1 MSVTCA
7 PRARMEVNAAWPDVL
22 RNAAGLVCGDL
33 GLADRVEQ
41 RGLAVVNVTHNDNDR
56 IAGLKLLCLILVLVE
71 QLLLDGNVN
80 FLLDL
85 AAHFLR
91 NDRCGIVVD
100 DLGDGR
106 HDAELDEAL
115 DNVRC
120 GALHAGSELADRDLV
135 RDHDLDRDL
144 LERRHLLLTLQA
156 AHLLLLLLTAL
167 VAERLG
173 ALVGL
178 LGQLLLLAALG
189 LHSLGLCVN
198 QLIYMIIIFCKVYV
212 AGAAGINAV
221 NLLYLA
227 LCRLLLHDRLLSL
240 GLGLLF
246 GFRLGLLRLLA
257 GCTLCVQRTF
267 HVAYLIMLGEIL
279 ENDRQVGIVKHLH
292 VILRCRAILRQ
303 NFSDLLGGYAEV
315 LCDLVYPIFIV

>member
-7 PRARMEVNAAWPDVL
+7 PRARMEVNRGVEEGDRLVVDLDAVCADVL

-91 NDRCGIVVD
+91 NDRGGIVVD

-156 AHLLLLLLTAL
+156 AHLL
-167 VAERLG
+167 G
-173 ALVGL
+173 
-178 LGQLLLLAALG
+178 LLLLAL
-189 LHSLGLCVN
+189 
-198 QLIYMIIIFCKVYV
+198 
-212 AGAAGINAV
+212 AGE
-221 NLLYLA
+221 
-227 LCRLLLHDRLLSL
+227 RLLTVVAVSVVAE
-240 GLGLLF
+240 LF
-246 GFRLGLLRLLA
+246 LA
-257 GCTLCVQRTF
+257 AAL
-267 HVAYLIMLGEIL
+267 
-279 ENDRQVGIVKHLH
+279 
-292 VILRCRAILRQ
+292 
-303 NFSDLLGGYAEV
+303 
-315 LCDLVYPIFIV
+315 